1 MVYRRGTLY
10 KRKKNERGT
19 LKLIPIKNGYIK
31 ATIGFHRD
39 DFVSNKL
46 GLYDS
51 NIILKK
57 TLHYKKN
64 KINTERIKSEI
75 QNMGGHISFIADT
88 TNIIIADPTN
98 KPIIKIFDHNGKLV
112 NKIVHNY
119 PKNIITD
126 SFKKIFIENRIQ
138 NTSNKDMKDY
148 LKQTKNS
155 FPKYF
160 PPFAHVFTSKKTIYV
175 FRYMTDFY
183 KYEVWAMTKRGEIK
197 KKL

>member
-1 MVYRRGTLY
+1 
-10 KRKKNERGT
+10 
-19 LKLIPIKNGYIK
+19 
-31 ATIGFHRD
+31 
-39 DFVSNKL
+39 
-46 GLYDS
+46 
-51 NIILKK
+51 
-57 TLHYKKN
+57 
-64 KINTERIKSEI
+64 
-75 QNMGGHISFIADT
+75 MGGHISFIADT

-197 KKL
+197 KKIIIDKAKCYWIDNGVYYYILENEDNEEWVLYSQQIIKF